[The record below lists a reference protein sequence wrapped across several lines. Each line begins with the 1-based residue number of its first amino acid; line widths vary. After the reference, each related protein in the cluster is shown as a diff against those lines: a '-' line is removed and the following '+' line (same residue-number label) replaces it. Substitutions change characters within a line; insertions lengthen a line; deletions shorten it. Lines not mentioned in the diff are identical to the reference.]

1 MYLNMY
7 RAGRLNNPGRRGIAR
22 NDRSRERRQPW
33 RIRQAS
39 SGAGRDDGEKEK
51 NSLPVALS
59 IDATGT
65 MPQHHLLLIIHHARS
80 ERQEPVAR
88 PGGRIRP
95 GTRRRRQAG
104 ARLKK
109 EEAGGKKLGRPGA
122 QRARGAGLATTR
134 HQQSGTR
141 PSSPPPQPSG
151 PPAVSAR
158 VFRRLL
164 LRISE
169 KVRRYR

>member
-7 RAGRLNNPGRRGIAR
+7 RAGRLNNPGRTTTPTLEDLAGIIRRRAR
-22 NDRSRERRQPW
+22 RRRER
-33 RIRQAS
+33 
-39 SGAGRDDGEKEK
+39 K

-65 MPQHHLLLIIHHARS
+65 MPRHLLLIIHHARS

-88 PGGRIRP
+88 WPNTPRHEAAAGRRPAKERGGR
-95 GTRRRRQAG
+95 RQKA
-104 ARLKK
+104 
-109 EEAGGKKLGRPGA
+109 GRPGA

-169 KVRRYR
+169 KVRRFTDIFCIF